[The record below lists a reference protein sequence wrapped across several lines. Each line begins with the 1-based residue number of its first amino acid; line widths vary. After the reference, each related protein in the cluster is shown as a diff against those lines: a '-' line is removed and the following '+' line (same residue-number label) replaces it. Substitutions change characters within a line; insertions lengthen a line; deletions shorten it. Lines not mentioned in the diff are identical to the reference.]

1 MKTREE
7 WLSKAVSE
15 LRPVFDS
22 VKHPLPDEI
31 RVSCGF
37 PSSNARSRKNRA
49 LGEWWSPKQSPSGKH
64 HIFIAPQVSESFDVF
79 GVLVHELA
87 HSATE
92 GDGHMGR
99 FPSLVKSLGLEG
111 KPSSTVV
118 GAVFRDMFGD
128 LVASLGDYPHDGL
141 TVPAKPKTQS
151 TRMLKAM
158 CSCGYTIRLTKT
170 WADKG
175 LPTCLC
181 GDSFSL
187 SK

>member
-1 MKTREE
+1 MNTREE

-22 VKHPLPDEI
+22 VGHPLPEKI
-31 RVSCGF
+31 ETSCGF
-37 PSSNARSRKNRA
+37 PSSNARSRTRRA
-49 LGEWWSPKQSPSGKH
+49 VGEWWSAKQSPSGH
-64 HIFIAPQVSESFDVF
+64 HQIFIAPQVSESFDVF

-92 GDGHMGR
+92 GDGHKGR
-99 FPSLVKSLGLEG
+99 FPKLVKSLWLEG
-111 KPSSTVV
+111 KPSSTVI
-118 GAVFRDMFGD
+118 GSDFRTNFAD

-141 TVPAKPKTQS
+141 TVPPKAKVQS
-151 TRMLKAM
+151 TRMLKAS

-181 GDSFSL
+181 GSSFVL

>member
-7 WLSKAVSE
+7 WLSKAVAE

-37 PSSNARSRKNRA
+37 PSSNARARKNRA
-49 LGEWWSPKQSPSGKH
+49 LGEWWSPKLSPSGKH
-64 HIFIAPQVSESFDVF
+64 HIFIAPQVSDSFDVF

-99 FPSLVKSLGLEG
+99 FPSLVKSLGLVG
-111 KPSSTVV
+111 KPSSTII
-118 GAVFRDMFGD
+118 GSAFREMFGD

-141 TVPAKPKTQS
+141 TVPPKPKTQT
-151 TRMLKAM
+151 TRMLGAM
-158 CSCGYTIRLTKT
+158 CSCGYKIRLTKT

-175 LPTCLC
+175 MPTCSC
-181 GDSFSL
+181 GDKFVL
-187 SK
+187 TK

>member
-1 MKTREE
+1 MKNREE
-7 WLSKAVSE
+7 WLSKAIAE

-22 VKHPLPDEI
+22 VGHPLPEKI
-31 RVSCGF
+31 GASCGF
-37 PSSNARSRKNRA
+37 PSSNARARKNRA
-49 LGEWWSPKQSPSGKH
+49 VGEWWSPKQSPSGHH

-99 FPSLVKSLGLEG
+99 FPKLVKSLWLEG
-111 KPSSTVV
+111 KPSSTVI
-118 GAVFRDMFGD
+118 GSNFRTNFAD
-128 LVASLGDYPHDGL
+128 LVASLGEYPHDGL
-141 TVPAKPKTQS
+141 TVPARPKTQS
-151 TRMLKAM
+151 TRMLKAV

-175 LPTCLC
+175 LPSCYC
-181 GDSFSL
+181 GNKFVL

>member
-7 WLSKAVSE
+7 WLSKAIAE

-22 VKHPLPDEI
+22 VGHSLPSEI
-31 RVSCGF
+31 KASCGF
-37 PSSNARSRKNRA
+37 PSSNARARKNRA
-49 LGEWWSPKQSPSGKH
+49 LGEWWSPKQSPSGQH
-64 HIFIAPQVSESFDVF
+64 HIFIAPQVSDSFEVF

-92 GDGHMGR
+92 GDGHKGR
-99 FPSLVKSLGLEG
+99 FPKLVKSLGLEG

-118 GAVFRDMFGD
+118 GALFRDMFGD
-128 LVASLGDYPHDGL
+128 LVQSLGDYPHDGL
-141 TVPAKPKTQS
+141 SVPARPKTQS

-170 WADKG
+170 WADMG

-181 GDSFSL
+181 GDTFVL

>member
-1 MKTREE
+1 MNTREE
-7 WLSKAVSE
+7 WLSKAVAE

-22 VKHPLPDEI
+22 VGHPLPEKI
-31 RVSCGF
+31 ETSCGF

-49 LGEWWSPKQSPSGKH
+49 VGEWWSPKQSPTGKH
-64 HIFIAPQVSESFDVF
+64 QIFIAPQISESFDVF

-99 FPSLVKSLGLEG
+99 FPSLVKSLWLEG
-111 KPSSTVV
+111 KPSSTVI
-118 GAVFRDMFGD
+118 GSNFRTNFAD

-141 TVPAKPKTQS
+141 TVPPKPKTQS
-151 TRMLKAM
+151 TRMLKAS
-158 CSCGYTIRLTKT
+158 CGCGYTIRLTKT
-170 WADKG
+170 WADQG
-175 LPTCLC
+175 LPTCVC
-181 GDSFSL
+181 GGDFVL

>member
-1 MKTREE
+1 MNTREE
-7 WLSKAVSE
+7 WLSKAVAE

-22 VKHPLPDEI
+22 VGHPLPEKI
-31 RVSCGF
+31 KASCGF
-37 PSSNARSRKNRA
+37 PSSNARARKNRA
-49 LGEWWSPKQSPSGKH
+49 VGEWWSSKQSPSGSH
-64 HIFIAPQVSESFDVF
+64 EIFIAPQVSDSFDVF

-99 FPSLVKSLGLEG
+99 FPKLVKSLWLEG
-111 KPSSTVV
+111 KPSHTVI
-118 GAVFRDMFGD
+118 GSNFRTNFSD
-128 LVASLGDYPHDGL
+128 LVASLGEYPHDGL
-141 TVPAKPKTQS
+141 TVPARPKTQS
-151 TRMLKAM
+151 TRMLKAV

-175 LPTCLC
+175 LPSCYC
-181 GDSFSL
+181 GNKFVL

>member
-1 MKTREE
+1 MNTREE
-7 WLSKAVSE
+7 WLSKAVAE

-22 VKHPLPDEI
+22 VGHPLPEKI
-31 RVSCGF
+31 KTSCGF

-49 LGEWWSPKQSPSGKH
+49 IGEWWSAKQSPSGSH
-64 HIFIAPQVSESFDVF
+64 EIFIAPQVSDSFDVF
-79 GVLVHELA
+79 GVLVHELS
-87 HSATE
+87 HSATD

-99 FPSLVKSLGLEG
+99 FPKLVKSLGLEG
-111 KPSSTVV
+111 KPSSTVI
-118 GAVFRDMFGD
+118 GSAFREMFGD

-141 TVPAKPKTQS
+141 TVPPKAKVQS
-151 TRMLKAM
+151 TRMLKAS
-158 CSCGYTIRLTKT
+158 CDCGYTIRLTKT

-181 GDSFSL
+181 GNQFVL